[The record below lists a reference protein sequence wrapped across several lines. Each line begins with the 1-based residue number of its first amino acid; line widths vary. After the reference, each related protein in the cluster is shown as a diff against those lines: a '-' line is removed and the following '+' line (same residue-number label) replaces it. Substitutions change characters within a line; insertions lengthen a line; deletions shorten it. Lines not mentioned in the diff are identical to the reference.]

1 MRRGARPAVAGGG
14 PGPMAPPLDPPLVWG
29 TIATAGQVWRCGGSC
44 NRGTGEIGS
53 VAGSRADVGVPVTAV
68 QGRLVNEAG

>member
-1 MRRGARPAVAGGG
+1 MWVAL
-14 PGPMAPPLDPPLVWG
+14 PQWG
-29 TIATAGQVWRCGGSC
+29 RCGGSC

-53 VAGSRADVGVPVTAV
+53 VAGSGADVGVPVTAV

>member
-1 MRRGARPAVAGGG
+1 MKLASHVCMAESMWDTCSWFKCGLPVALPRQG
-14 PGPMAPPLDPPLVWG
+14 
-29 TIATAGQVWRCGGSC
+29 RCGGSC

-53 VAGSRADVGVPVTAV
+53 VAGSGAGVGVPVTAV

>member
-1 MRRGARPAVAGGG
+1 MCAWPSPCGTLA
-14 PGPMAPPLDPPLVWG
+14 PGLNVG
-29 TIATAGQVWRCGGSC
+29 SIATVGQVWGSC

-53 VAGSRADVGVPVTAV
+53 VAGRGAGVGVPVTAV